1 LAQNPV
7 HTKALTGNPATKAA
21 ILPKLSNAGMIHL
34 ATHGLLDDFK
44 GLGVPG
50 VIALAPD

>member
-1 LAQNPV
+1 LAQNLV
-7 HTKALTGNPATKAA
+7 YTKALTGNPATKAA

-44 GLGVPG
+44 ELGLPG
-50 VIALAPD
+50 AIALAPD